1 MDQVPRACG
10 LEDRQVDKD
19 FTTTPN
25 GNALVA
31 PAQITD
37 SASTQKV
44 KATIIAYG
52 DSYCEEAEVRDKEC
66 QLVKE
71 DATVTWIDVDEMRQ
85 TALLEQL
92 AKRYGL
98 HPLVVEDILSPSQ
111 RPKIDDYG
119 NYLYIVLRMFYRDPR
134 QDEIHFEQV
143 SIVLGE
149 GFVLSFQEGERDV
162 FDPIRQRIRMNG
174 GRIRKTKADYLAY
187 SLIDAI
193 VDSYF
198 AILETIS
205 DKVDELEEELV
216 SNPKPEKLEQMHSLK
231 RDMITLRS
239 SVWPLRE
246 VIGRLQRGESPLIH
260 DPTRI
265 YLRDVYDHTV
275 QVIETI
281 ETYRDILSGM
291 LDIYLSSV
299 SNRLNEVMKVLTV
312 ISTVF
317 MPLTFI
323 TGFYGMNFRYM
334 PLWEWHSGYLIL
346 FIIMLAI
353 AGVMV
358 LYFRSRKW
366 F

>member
-1 MDQVPRACG
+1 MN
-10 LEDRQVDKD
+10 EDFAPTSD
-19 FTTTPN
+19 
-25 GNALVA
+25 GNAFAV
-31 PAQITD
+31 PAQATD
-37 SASTQKV
+37 GAPIQKV

-52 DSYCEEAEVRDKEC
+52 DAYCEEAEVRDKEC
-66 QLVKE
+66 QLPKE
-71 DATVTWIDVDEMRQ
+71 DAAVTWIDVDEMRQ

-111 RPKIDDYG
+111 RPKMDDYG
-119 NYLYIVLRMFYRDPR
+119 DYLYIVLRMFYRDSQ
-134 QDEIHFEQV
+134 QDELHFEQV

-162 FDPIRQRIRMNG
+162 FDPVRQRIRVNG

-198 AILETIS
+198 AVLETIS
-205 DKVDELEEELV
+205 DKVDDLEEELV
-216 SNPKPEKLEQMHSLK
+216 SDPKPEKLEQMHSLK

-246 VIGRLQRGESPLIH
+246 VVGRLQRGESPLIH
-260 DPTRI
+260 DATRV
-265 YLRDVYDHTV
+265 YLRDVYDHTI

-334 PLWEWHSGYLIL
+334 PLWEWNAGYLIL
-346 FIIMLAI
+346 FVIMLAI